1 MASGSNGHMRGKAN
15 LKTSPLPT
23 RRSFVPSPRIRRPLA
38 VALGLAAA
46 LTLAACSSGSPA
58 STDDS
63 PTDAGLLPAAEGTT
77 RYPLT
82 LETFAGETV
91 LDERPERVAV
101 VGFSPN
107 YDALEAIG
115 VTPVY
120 ALADSEWQW
129 NDQQLREDGGFVD
142 TATRADPI
150 NFEGIAAAEPDL
162 IIATNFIFE
171 QDDYDKLAAIA
182 PVLEH
187 PEEVDGAAIDWRDT
201 HRLIGETLDLA
212 DAAESAITEADETIA
227 AVADAHPGFAGTTAT
242 IAYHYTGFPLEYYS
256 PAGGTLE
263 QILLELGFDANPLA
277 EQFTEV
283 PEVPDE
289 NLAQLEADRL
299 VVFYD
304 SDEERVDRESR
315 PLFQS
320 IPAVAEG
327 RYLPVVLSD
336 AEGVYSPE
344 ANVTWV
350 LRRGASALSL
360 PWAAEILADWLEQA
374 GQA

>member
-1 MASGSNGHMRGKAN
+1 VPASAHH
-15 LKTSPLPT
+15 
-23 RRSFVPSPRIRRPLA
+23 RRPLVA
-38 VALGLAAA
+38 ALGLATA
-46 LTLAACSSGSPA
+46 LTLTACSGGTPAGTDDA
-58 STDDS
+58 STEAS
-63 PTDAGLLPAAEGTT
+63 LLPAAEGTT
-77 RYPLT
+77 EYPLT

-129 NDQQLREDGGFVD
+129 NDQELRESGGFVG

-150 NFEGIAAAEPDL
+150 DFEGIAAAEPDL

-171 QDDYDKLAAIA
+171 QEDYDKLAAIA
-182 PVLEH
+182 PVLEN
-187 PEEVDGAAIDWRDT
+187 PEQVDGAAIDWRDT
-201 HRLIGETLDLA
+201 QRLIGETLDLA
-212 DAAESAITEADETIA
+212 EAAESAVTAADGAIA

-242 IAYHYTGFPLEYYS
+242 IAYHYTGSPLEYYS
-256 PAGGTLE
+256 PSGGTLE
-263 QILLELGFDANPLA
+263 QLLLDLGFDANPLA
-277 EQFTEV
+277 EQFAEV

-315 PLFQS
+315 PLFQA

-327 RYLPVVLSD
+327 RYLPVVLAD

-360 PWAAEILADWLEQA
+360 PWAAEILAGWLEQA

>member
-1 MASGSNGHMRGKAN
+1 MPASA
-15 LKTSPLPT
+15 
-23 RRSFVPSPRIRRPLA
+23 RIRRPLVA
-38 VALGLAAA
+38 ALGLAAA
-46 LTLAACSSGSPA
+46 LSLTACASGSPA
-58 STDDS
+58 STDDAS
-63 PTDAGLLPAAEGTT
+63 TEASLLPAAEGTT
-77 RYPLT
+77 EYPLT
-82 LETFAGETV
+82 LETWAGETE
-91 LDERPERVAV
+91 LEERPERIAV

-129 NDQQLREDGGFVD
+129 NDQELRESGGFVD
-142 TATRADPI
+142 TATRADPV

-162 IIATNFIFE
+162 IIATNFVFE
-171 QDDYDKLAAIA
+171 QEDYDKLAAIA

-187 PEEVDGAAIDWRDT
+187 AEQAEGAAIDWRGT
-201 HRLIGETLDLA
+201 QRLIGEALDLA
-212 DAAESAITEADETIA
+212 EVSETAITEADEAIA
-227 AVADAHPGFAGTTAT
+227 AVAAAHPGFAGTTAT
-242 IAYHYTGFPLEYYS
+242 IAYHYTGLPLEYYS

-263 QILLELGFDANPLA
+263 RILLELGFDANPLA
-277 EQFTEV
+277 ERFTEM

-336 AEGVYSPE
+336 AAGVYSPE
-344 ANVTWV
+344 ANVTWM

-360 PWAAEILADWLEQA
+360 PWAAGILAGWLEQA
-374 GQA
+374 GRV